1 VSAFTLW
8 AIVQLFPDWSAAAAV
23 NDGTIIIF
31 ITDLALVLSPWRLAL
46 D

>member
-1 VSAFTLW
+1 L

-23 NDGTIIIF
+23 NDGAIVLF
-31 ITDLALVLSPWRLAL
+31 IADLALVLSPWRLAI